1 MTRKGSGSLAWLRER
16 NRERVMQS
24 LRDHGRMSQA
34 SIARTTGLSRTTVSS
49 LVGELKDAGLI
60 GPVDDDGAAPKRGRR
75 GVQLA
80 LQPSATAVLGLD
92 FGHSHVRVAVADLAH
107 NVLAERMVDL
117 DVSHRAREALD
128 LAVRMVDEALAE
140 VGMDRKH
147 AAGAGVGIP
156 GPVDR
161 TRGMVGST
169 TIMPGWVGIPIA
181 SELESRLHLP
191 VGIENDANLGALAEL
206 AWGAGRNCANV
217 AYIKAATGIGAG
229 IVIDGQLVRG
239 AFGTAGEIGHNTLD
253 ENGALCY
260 CGNRGCLETVASG
273 PAIIQLVSNER
284 SENLTLPRVIDR
296 ALDGDVRCRRAISD
310 AGREIGVAVA
320 GLCNLVN
327 PERVIVGGMLSRAG
341 DILLEPIRESI
352 RRFAVHSAAER
363 TEVVGAAF
371 TERAELLGSV
381 ALALTGLEKRTAAA
395 AHDGVAPVHK
405 MAAEATRP
413 VVLSATRDL
422 GELRAPGIGVFASGD
437 VLFSN
442 AVFGRDS
449 ATVAQTLLHI
459 KPEIARDV
467 IVTLSRL
474 QGVVEA
480 PVGPQTNE
488 EEPGKIVHEHRTLFV
503 GTRRISPSS
512 ERLLQVLSR
521 QWGGDE
527 SGLTYYGSV
536 DATPLYVRL
545 VIDYCAAHGEDILAK
560 TVTRRDGRTVTIRE
574 CLYAAVDWITRRMDS
589 SDLGFIEFWRRNPD
603 GIQFQVWKD
612 SGTSYVHADGS
623 LANWDAPIAAIEVQA
638 YAYDALLAAGRLFG
652 RQDWRERAAA
662 LRQRVIERMWIQE
675 SSYFAMGL
683 DRDATGRPRRIESIA
698 SNGALVLDTGLLEGL
713 PDAELYTS
721 GAVRRICSADFV
733 TDVGVRCRTVGEA
746 GLVGF
751 QDYHGTWTVWPKETF
766 EIARGL
772 ARQGMPHLARQ
783 LGNRLLNAVNVAGAN
798 VEFLYVSPDGRV
810 MYDFRGVDPRDGDPR
825 QILGTNRPEAPAAWT
840 VAAALALKAWY
851 GNDRP
856 LLVNRSPREEWRA
869 RLESEVSAALSQVG
883 VLGKRAGIEAAY
895 ARRGDFALNLA
906 QGRER
911 DRRARVTRRGSEL
924 EVGARP

>member
-1 MTRKGSGSLAWLRER
+1 MGSGSLAWLRER

-34 SIARTTGLSRTTVSS
+34 SIARATGLSRTTVSS
-49 LVGELKDAGLI
+49 LVAELRDAGLI
-60 GPVDDDGAAPKRGRR
+60 GPVDEKPPATKRGRR

-107 NVLAERMVDL
+107 NVLAERIVDL
-117 DVSHRAREALD
+117 DVSHRARETLD
-128 LAVRMVDEALAE
+128 LAARMVDEALAE
-140 VGMDRKH
+140 VGIDRKH
-147 AAGAGVGIP
+147 VAAAGVGIP

-161 TRGMVGST
+161 ARGMVGST

-181 SELESRLHLP
+181 TELESRLHLP
-191 VGIENDANLGALAEL
+191 VEIENDANLGALAEL
-206 AWGAGRNCANV
+206 AWGAGRSCRNV

-229 IVIDGQLVRG
+229 IVIEGQLVRG

-253 ENGALCY
+253 EDGALCY

-273 PAIIQLVSNER
+273 PAIIRLVSNAHG
-284 SENLTLPRVIDR
+284 ENLTLARVIER
-296 ALDGDVRCRRAISD
+296 AIDGDVRCRRAISD

-352 RRFAVHSAAER
+352 QRFAVQSAAER
-363 TEVVGAAF
+363 TEVVVAAF
-371 TERAELLGSV
+371 TERAEMLGSV
-381 ALALTGLEKRTAAA
+381 ALALAGLDKRPVSTAQNGAGPA
-395 AHDGVAPVHK
+395 RVV
-405 MAAEATRP
+405 AAETMRP
-413 VVLSATRDL
+413 LVVSATRDL
-422 GELRAPGIGVFASGD
+422 GELRAPGLGVFASGD

-449 ATVAQTLLHI
+449 VTVAQTLLHI
-459 KPEIARDV
+459 RPDIARDV
-467 IVTLSRL
+467 IVTLARL
-474 QGVVEA
+474 QGVLEA

-536 DATPLYVRL
+536 DSTPLYARL
-545 VIDYCAAHGEDILAK
+545 VVDYCATYGESILTE

-574 CLYAAVDWITRRMDS
+574 CLVSALDWITRRIDG

-603 GIQFQVWKD
+603 GIEFQVWKD
-612 SGTSYVHADGS
+612 SGTSYVHSDGS

-638 YAYDALLAAGRLFG
+638 YAYDALLGAARMFG
-652 RQDWRERAAA
+652 RQDLRERAAA
-662 LRQRVIERMWIQE
+662 LRQRVLERMWMRE

-683 DRDATGRPRRIESIA
+683 DRDATGRPRRIESLA

-713 PDAELYTS
+713 PDAELYVS
-721 GAVRRICSADFV
+721 GLARRICGADFV
-733 TDVGVRCRTVGEA
+733 TDVGVRCRSLSEA

-751 QDYHGTWTVWPKETF
+751 QDYHGTWAVWPKETF
-766 EIARGL
+766 DITRGL
-772 ARQGMPHLARQ
+772 ARNGMLRLSRQ

-810 MYDFRGVDPRDGDPR
+810 MYDFRGVDSRDGDPKP
-825 QILGTNRPEAPAAWT
+825 ILGTNRPEAPTAWT
-840 VAAALALKAWY
+840 VAAALALKWWY
-851 GNDRP
+851 GSST
-856 LLVNRSPREEWRA
+856 LLFAHRTPHDEWRA
-869 RLESEVSAALSQVG
+869 RLESEVAADMTQVG
-883 VLGKRAGIEAAY
+883 ALDSRAELESAY
-895 ARRGDFALNLA
+895 EDRGDFALNLA
-906 QGRER
+906 LGRER
-911 DRRARVTRRGSEL
+911 DRRARVTRRGAEL
-924 EVGARP
+924 ETVRS

>member
-1 MTRKGSGSLAWLRER
+1 MTRMGSGSLAWLRER
-16 NRERVMQS
+16 NRERVIQS

-34 SIARTTGLSRTTVSS
+34 SIARATGLSRTTVSS
-49 LVGELKDAGLI
+49 LVAELRDAGLI
-60 GPVDDDGAAPKRGRR
+60 GAVDEETAVTKRGRR

-107 NVLAERMVDL
+107 NVLAERIMDL
-117 DVSHRAREALD
+117 DVSHRARETLD
-128 LAVRMVDEALAE
+128 LAARMVDEALAE
-140 VGMDRKH
+140 VHIDRKH
-147 AAGAGVGIP
+147 VAGAGVGIP

-161 TRGMVGST
+161 ARGMVGST

-181 SELESRLHLP
+181 TELEARLHLP
-191 VGIENDANLGALAEL
+191 VEIENDANLGALAEL

-229 IVIDGQLVRG
+229 IVIEGQLVRG

-253 ENGALCY
+253 EDGALCY

-273 PAIIQLVSNER
+273 PAIIQLVRNAHG
-284 SENLTLPRVIDR
+284 ENLTLGRVIDR

-327 PERVIVGGMLSRAG
+327 PERVIVGGMLSRAQ

-352 RRFAVHSAAER
+352 RRYAVQSAAER

-381 ALALTGLEKRTAAA
+381 ALALASLDARSGSAARDGAGPARTAAA
-395 AHDGVAPVHK
+395 
-405 MAAEATRP
+405 ETTRP

-422 GELRAPGIGVFASGD
+422 GELRAPGLGVFASGD

-449 ATVAQTLLHI
+449 VTVAQTLLHI
-459 KPEIARDV
+459 RPEIARDV

-488 EEPGKIVHEHRTLFV
+488 EEPGKIIHEHRTLFV

-536 DATPLYVRL
+536 DSTPLFARL
-545 VIDYCAAHGEDILAK
+545 VVDYCATYGESILAE

-574 CLYAAVDWITRRMDS
+574 CLFAAIDWITRRIDG

-603 GIQFQVWKD
+603 GIEFQVWKD
-612 SGTSYVHADGS
+612 SGTSYVHSDGS

-638 YAYDALLAAGRLFG
+638 YAYDALLGAARMFG
-652 RQDWRERAAA
+652 RQDLRERAAA
-662 LRQRVIERMWIQE
+662 LRLRVLERMWMHE
-675 SSYFAMGL
+675 SAYFAMGL
-683 DRDATGRPRRIESIA
+683 DRDAAGRPRRIESLA
-698 SNGALVLDTGLLEGL
+698 SNGALVLDTGLLDGL

-721 GAVRRICSADFV
+721 GLARRICSADFV
-733 TDVGVRCRTVGEA
+733 TDVGVRCRPVSEA

-751 QDYHGTWTVWPKETF
+751 QDYHGTWAVWPKETF
-766 EIARGL
+766 EITRGL
-772 ARQGMPHLARQ
+772 ARNGMLHLSRQ

-810 MYDFRGVDPRDGDPR
+810 MYDFRGVDPRDGDPK
-825 QILGTNRPEAPAAWT
+825 QILGTNRPEAPTAWT
-840 VAAALALKAWY
+840 VAAALALKWWY
-851 GNDRP
+851 ANARP
-856 LLVNRSPREEWRA
+856 LFAQRTLHDDWRA
-869 RLESEVSAALSQVG
+869 TLESEVSAGMPQVAALDS
-883 VLGKRAGIEAAY
+883 RAALEAAY
-895 ARRGDFALNLA
+895 AARGDFALNLA
-906 QGRER
+906 LGRER
-911 DRRARVTRRGSEL
+911 DRRARVTRRGAEL
-924 EVGARP
+924 EAVAIS